1 MVNNIQESDLLMTT
15 KLPYRKDSV
24 YFQYNVTDFGRA
36 RKFYGDVL
44 GFKIAW
50 DMGDDVG
57 WIEYALPVKG
67 AKIGLSL
74 LTEGKVKHGSAK
86 LTLDVTDIEKMKDYL
101 SNMGVKTDEII
112 DIPNMV
118 SYFNIK
124 DPDGN
129 PIQIVA
135 EPRVKSE

>member
-1 MVNNIQESDLLMTT
+1 MTD

-24 YFQYNVTDFGRA
+24 YFQYYVTDFGRA

-44 GFKIAW
+44 GFKTTC

-67 AKIGLSL
+67 AKIGLNL
-74 LTEGKVKHGSAK
+74 LTEGKVKHGSTK

-101 SNMGVKTDEII
+101 SSKGVRTDEIT
-112 DIPNMV
+112 DVPNMV
-118 SYFNIK
+118 SYFNIN

-129 PIQIVA
+129 PIQIAA
-135 EPRVKSE
+135 EPRVKTEN

>member
-1 MVNNIQESDLLMTT
+1 MSVVNKMPEKI
-15 KLPYRKDSV
+15 PYRKDSV
-24 YFQYNVTDFGRA
+24 YFQYYVTDFGRA

-44 GFKIAW
+44 GFNIAW

-67 AKIGLSL
+67 AKIGLNL
-74 LTEGKVKHGSAK
+74 VTEGKVKPSSAK

-101 SNMGVKTDEII
+101 TSKGVKTDEIT

-135 EPRVKSE
+135 EPRIKSEK